1 MIIKKNTT
9 IKPKFEERKPK
20 PFQVIKKITMTK
32 PKFEQIKQKP
42 SYKKK
47 NAMTDQAKI

>member
-20 PFQVIKKITMTK
+20 PFQVIKKFTMTK
-32 PKFEQIKQKP
+32 PNLNRENQLKP

-47 NAMTDQAKI
+47 YYDQAKI